1 MLDTRQYAGPRW
13 LGFVLSAIAL
23 ITLILGM
30 ANTPFIEWQ
39 IGDYI
44 LGVLLA
50 LAVVGFFYASY
61 QNVFTLF
68 GSMAGRTALRLAC
81 VAAIV
86 SAFVIGANI
95 FSDTWTVLNVL
106 FVGGFFLIFVMG
118 VAMISLSAEKIRDG
132 R

>member
-1 MLDTRQYAGPRW
+1 MLDTRRYAGPRW
-13 LGFVLSAIAL
+13 LGYVLSAIAL

-50 LAVVGFFYASY
+50 LAVIGFFYASY

-68 GSMAGRTALRLAC
+68 GHMGGRTALQLAC
-81 VAAIV
+81 FSAIV
-86 SAFVIGANI
+86 SAFIIGANI
-95 FSDTWTVLNVL
+95 FSDDWTVLNVL
-106 FVGGFFLIFVMG
+106 FVGGFFLIFVMA
-118 VAMISLSAEKIRDG
+118 VFAISLSADKIRDG

>member
-13 LGFVLSAIAL
+13 LGYVLSAIAL
-23 ITLILGM
+23 ITLILAM

-50 LAVVGFFYASY
+50 LAVVGFFYASF

-68 GSMAGRTALRLAC
+68 GNMGGRSALRLAC
-81 VAAIV
+81 FAAIV

-95 FSDTWTVLNVL
+95 FSADWTVLNVL
-106 FVGGFFLIFVMG
+106 FVGGFFLIFVMA
-118 VAMISLSAEKIRDG
+118 VAAISLSADKIHNG